1 VKRRLGAPALF
12 VLGGLLLLACGSGP
26 SKSQAFEVIQ
36 SGVKEEGSCILPV
49 EMLKLWKV
57 QHSTK
62 AICVPKEGAEKAK
75 ACAAALVTAGVTHP
89 MPDAYMLGWP
99 DEVANASLSDVPA
112 YERRAR
118 NLVFASCVELVGDLR
133 DGRFTCADVRADKVL
148 KITSTDPTHADA
160 RYERE
165 IKLRPTLAGVDAAC
179 GTATRPPGESTVA
192 LEKSAT
198 GWVLASAAASDAGL
212 N

>member
-1 VKRRLGAPALF
+1 MKRRLLGVPAL
-12 VLGGLLLLACGSGP
+12 GLLLLVACSGGP
-26 SKSQAFEVIQ
+26 SKSQAFEIIQ
-36 SGVKEEGSCILPV
+36 NGVKEEGSCVLPV
-49 EMLKLWKV
+49 EMLKQFKV

-62 AICVPKEGAEKAK
+62 AVCVPKEGAAK
-75 ACAAALVTAGVTHP
+75 AGACLDALVTAGVTHR

-99 DEVANASLSDVPA
+99 DDVASASLSDIPA

-118 NLVFASCVELVGDLR
+118 SLVFASCVELVGDLR
-133 DGRFTCADVRADKVL
+133 DGRFTCADVRADKVA
-148 KITSTDPTHADA
+148 KVSSTDPTHAEV

-179 GTATRPPGESTVA
+179 GTATRPPGDSTVA
-192 LEKSAT
+192 FEKGAT
-198 GWVLASAAASDAGL
+198 GWALASASSDAGP